1 MTQQTL
7 NPFRFQTY
15 ESVYGARP
23 RRRRSRLAAQTIAV
37 LLAISIPVLPVSP
50 AFSQVLEV
58 PQVISAPASPPSSS
72 RNGSASGLYGSA
84 PGSYGS
90 APEGSAGDRDAYGS
104 PNDPDSNGSA
114 PAGYAADP
122 NAYNGSATPSSP
134 DANGDPNAPADP
146 ANAQPTVAS
155 NSGYAPDPNLGSIDD
170 YQNQQGGNAQSAP
183 GVTFGGG
190 AQPNEPPQSM
200 TTKLIVGGLI
210 VGLVALGTATSHHHR

>member
-7 NPFRFQTY
+7 NPFRFQTH
-15 ESVYGARP
+15 ESVYGTRP
-23 RRRRSRLAAQTIAV
+23 RHRRSRLAAQAIV
-37 LLAISIPVLPVSP
+37 VILAITIPVLPVSP
-50 AFSQVLEV
+50 AFAQVLEV

-72 RNGSASGLYGSA
+72 SYGSA
-84 PGSYGS
+84 PGSYGTAPGTYGP

-104 PNDPDSNGSA
+104 PTDPNSGGSA
-114 PAGYAADP
+114 PVGYAANP
-122 NAYNGSATPSSP
+122 NGYNGSAAPSSP
-134 DANGDPNAPADP
+134 DANADPNAPADP
-146 ANAQPTVAS
+146 ASAPPTVAS

-190 AQPNEPPQSM
+190 GQPNEPPQSM

-210 VGLVALGTATSHHHR
+210 VGLVALGMATSHHHR